1 MKSFTRGT
9 PASIG
14 TSCFCSYTHRLRC
27 AVVGPA
33 AGTVLGGNLTAVG
46 ASANIVAVGIA
57 QRAGHPVSFWDFTKR
72 GAVVTAVSFALSV
85 GYLWVR
91 YFAFS

>member
-1 MKSFTRGT
+1 M
-9 PASIG
+9 P
-14 TSCFCSYTHRLRC
+14 RC
-27 AVVGPA
+27 AGKPGRRLDSCCSGFPA
-33 AGTVLGGNLTAVG
+33 IQGYSGS
-46 ASANIVAVGIA
+46 ASANIVIVGLA
-57 QRAGHPVSFWDFTKR
+57 ERAGAHVSFWDFTKR